1 MGEVGGNTEAV
12 DLEGDS
18 SQRVVE
24 ALLNGLKLAI
34 SHELSETLSK
44 RISINIHTAS
54 YIKCVVGSSTVL
66 VGLDP
71 L

>member
-1 MGEVGGNTEAV
+1 MGEMGGDAESVN
-12 DLEGDS
+12 LEGDS

-34 SHELSETLSK
+34 GHVLSEMLGK

-54 YIKCVVGSSTVL
+54 NIERVVGSSSVL

>member
-1 MGEVGGNTEAV
+1 MGEMGGDAESVN
-12 DLEGDS
+12 LEGDS

-34 SHELSETLSK
+34 GHVLSETLGK
-44 RISINIHTAS
+44 RISINIHMAS
-54 YIKCVVGSSTVL
+54 NIEHIVGSSSVL

>member
-1 MGEVGGNTEAV
+1 MGEVGGDAESVN
-12 DLEGDS
+12 LEGDS

-34 SHELSETLSK
+34 CHVLSEALSK

-54 YIKCVVGSSTVL
+54 NIKRVVGSSSVL